1 MKRQKETRGRK
12 SLLNAALT
20 KRICKLLAQGI
31 AIRSACVVC
40 GIGSRTYFE
49 WQERGKAGE
58 EPFARFFSAATRA
71 RETHKANLIRVVL
84 AAADKD
90 ARHAEWL
97 LERQFPDEFGRPE
110 PRTIIIQQ
118 NPVAPMP
125 PPVVE
130 TTHEW
135 NKQADVPPE
144 LVRYLN
150 LLQRTDSTRK
160 RVSAAN
166 SDGDRNE

>member
-1 MKRQKETRGRK
+1 MKKETRGRK
-12 SLLNAALT
+12 SLLNAGLT
-20 KRICKLLAQGI
+20 KRICKLLAQGS
-31 AIRSACVVC
+31 AIKSACIIC
-40 GIGSRTYFE
+40 RIGERTYHD
-49 WQERGKAGE
+49 WNERGQRGE
-58 EPFARFFSAATRA
+58 QPFARFFSAATRA

-118 NPVAPMP
+118 NPIPPMP

-144 LVRYLN
+144 LVRYLD
-150 LLQRTDSTRK
+150 LLQGGGSMSTRK
-160 RVSAAN
+160 KVSAVN
-166 SDGDRNE
+166 SNGDRNE

>member
-1 MKRQKETRGRK
+1 MKKETRGRK

-20 KRICKLLAQGI
+20 KRICKLLAQGS
-31 AIRSACVVC
+31 AIKSASIIC
-40 GIGSRTYFE
+40 GIGERTYHD
-49 WQERGKAGE
+49 WNERGQQGE
-58 EPFARFFSAATRA
+58 QPFASFFSAVTRA

-118 NPVAPMP
+118 NPISQMP

-135 NKQADVPPE
+135 HTDADVPPE

-150 LLQRTDSTRK
+150 LLSSSNGREAK
-160 RVSAAN
+160 
-166 SDGDRNE
+166 